1 MKYGESYTTLPFLT
15 KLTAGQGLGTLVILA
30 ELEDI
35 EFIICDFKAWKRK
48 GRKKSM
54 HQVQFER
61 YKLDNLGYKLDNLPP
76 SHVLSHRLPFSLK
89 EKHRQQK
96 YPGGYTHCVKT
107 VGLFHVPYPV
117 CLNVFFCHFC

>member
-1 MKYGESYTTLPFLT
+1 MEYGESYTTLPFLT

-61 YKLDNLGYKLDNLPP
+61 YKLDNLPP
-76 SHVLSHRLPFSLK
+76 GHVLSHHLPFSLK
-89 EKHRQQK
+89 AKHRRQK
-96 YPGGYTHCVKT
+96 YPGGYTHCVKM
-107 VGLFHVPYPV
+107 VGLFHMPYPV